1 MAVDPLASRTLQAL
15 QRALSGLSARQQV
28 ISNNVANVETPRYTA
43 LEVRFEDFLRAAMR
57 PPSGP
62 LLLVSHT
69 AHLQD
74 VPPSVASVRP
84 QVLLST
90 APARNDGNNVE
101 LEREMAALAETQISF
116 QAVGQMLNSRLQ
128 TIRAALMDVR

>member
-43 LEVRFEDFLRAAMR
+43 LEVRFEDILRAAMR
-57 PPSGP
+57 PASGP
-62 LLLVSHT
+62 LLLVSDA
-69 AHLQD
+69 AHFQD

-101 LEREMAALAETQISF
+101 LEREMSALAETQISY
-116 QAVGQMLNSRLQ
+116 QALGQMVTSRLQ
-128 TIRAALMDVR
+128 IIRAALTDVR